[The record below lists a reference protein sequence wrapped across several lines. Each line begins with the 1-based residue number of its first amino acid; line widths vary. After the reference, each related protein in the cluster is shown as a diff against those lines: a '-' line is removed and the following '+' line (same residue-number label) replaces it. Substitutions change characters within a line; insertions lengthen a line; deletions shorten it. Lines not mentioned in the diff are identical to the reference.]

1 MFTKSLVNA
10 DRCALFLADSESGE
24 LYADLFDEGQELDG
38 KPVFS
43 KKKQIRLV

>member
-10 DRCALFLADSESGE
+10 DRCALFLVDTESGE
-24 LYADLFDEGQELDG
+24 LYADLFDEGHEVDG

-43 KKKQIRLV
+43 KKKQIR